1 LEKYKDKLE
10 SKRETKKGILPWW
23 CLHWARYKELFEEDK
38 IIIRQTA
45 DRVIATIDTDSY
57 YAMNNVIILKI
68 KEEYKI
74 DFDYKFLVGIL
85 NSKLIDYIYKQLTQ
99 EENRTFAEVKPINIR
114 KLPII
119 ATDLHQKNIII
130 DIVDKVLTAKKDD
143 PNADTSELEKA
154 IDHLV
159 YKLYQ
164 LTYNEVKI
172 IDPEFALT
180 EQEYLDLP

>member
-1 LEKYKDKLE
+1 LEKYKGKLE

-45 DRVIATIDTDSY
+45 DRVIAAIDTDSY
-57 YAMNNVIILKI
+57 YAMNNVII
-68 KEEYKI
+68 
-74 DFDYKFLVGIL
+74 FDYKFLVGIL

-119 ATDLHQKNIII
+119 ITDSHQKNIII
-130 DIVDKVLTAKKDD
+130 DIVDEILIAKKGDRH
-143 PNADTSELEKA
+143 ADTSELEKA
-154 IDHLV
+154 IDDLV
-159 YKLYQ
+159 YQLYG
-164 LTYNEVKI
+164 
-172 IDPEFALT
+172 LT
-180 EQEYLDLP
+180 EEEIKIVEGER

>member
-1 LEKYKDKLE
+1 
-10 SKRETKKGILPWW
+10 
-23 CLHWARYKELFEEDK
+23 LHWARYKELFEEDK

-45 DRVIATIDTDSY
+45 DRVIAAIDTDSY

-119 ATDLHQKNIII
+119 ITDSHQKNIII
-130 DIVDKVLTAKKDD
+130 DIVDEILIAKKGDRH
-143 PNADTSELEKA
+143 ADTSELEKA
-154 IDHLV
+154 IDDLV
-159 YKLYQ
+159 YQLYG
-164 LTYNEVKI
+164 
-172 IDPEFALT
+172 LT
-180 EQEYLDLP
+180 EEEIKIVEGER